1 MTLDRDQTHATPDAA
16 PQDVAHSRGPESPLH
31 ARVMALRP
39 GDADGLAAL
48 LSQHPGREHEILAA
62 AAPHLGNATVQ
73 RAMKQHGAGKTPET
87 PGAHEASD
95 DASVP
100 NLGATHQLDVPLVTS
115 YLKGPGGTTIE
126 AKLSGRIFGS
136 AAHGSASVGGLVSS
150 SNGNP
155 SASLNVTYNHQP
167 FSIGLTP
174 DGRLTA
180 GVTIS
185 GDSRDHMQWKTK
197 IISHGNSIGLNL
209 SGYAKIPGGD
219 GSMVTLGI
227 GLTLDLSVI
236 KGPPRGT
243 SPEPEPVTLAIKT
256 LVPTFAAAGAA
267 GLGAIAVRVLA
278 GLALEAIG

>member
-1 MTLDRDQTHATPDAA
+1 MTLDRDQAHTTTPDAA
-16 PQDVAHSRGPESPLH
+16 PNVGQSRGPEAPLH

-48 LSQHPGREHEILAA
+48 LAEHPGREHEILAA

-73 RAMKQHGAGKTPET
+73 RALKQRSEPVAPV
-87 PGAHEASD
+87 AHEASD

-126 AKLSGRIFGS
+126 AKMSGRIFGS
-136 AAHGSASVGGLVSS
+136 ADHGSAQVGGLVSS

-174 DGRLTA
+174 DGKLTA
-180 GVTIS
+180 GVTIN
-185 GDSRDHMQWKTK
+185 GDSRDRLQWKTK
-197 IISHGNSIGLNL
+197 IVAHGNGIALNL
-209 SGYAKIPGGD
+209 SGYAKIPGAH
-219 GSMVTLGI
+219 GSMVTIGI

-236 KGPPRGT
+236 KGPPRGAT
-243 SPEPEPVTLAIKT
+243 PEPEPVTLAIKA
-256 LVPTFAAAGAA
+256 LIPTFAAAGAA
-267 GLGAIAVRVLA
+267 GLGAIAIRVLG
-278 GLALEAIG
+278 GLALEALG